1 MALVLGLN
9 AVTARNTGTTAAP
22 VWVIMTNVKDETL
35 NTTTALSDVTTRAA
49 NGWRLQ
55 VGTLSEGT
63 VDTSILYD
71 TADTNFTAIQTAF
84 LAKTRM
90 LLGFFD
96 GLPTVAG
103 TQGLRG
109 GFSVTNFTINR
120 QLEEAIMVDVTFTA
134 RENDVG
140 AGPSWITIV

>member
-96 GLPTVAG
+96 GPPTTPG

-140 AGPSWITIV
+140 AGPSWVTIV